1 MIYETGLHEIVVDP
15 SEKVGRQCAEEEKL
29 ENIDCQTNLGGERKM
44 GSLLKCSF
52 PIRMCRAGISYCEN
66 SYHKEGEAEEQGED
80 SKRLPTS
87 HLCNDLLGSQRCFNI
102 TITSETS
109 LGQDIIGRR

>member
-1 MIYETGLHEIVVDP
+1 MDPRLHEIVVDP
-15 SEKVGRQCAEEEKL
+15 SEKIGRQCAEEEKL
-29 ENIDCQTNLGGERKM
+29 ENIDCQTNLGGE
-44 GSLLKCSF
+44 LKWV
-52 PIRMCRAGISYCEN
+52 PIRMQRAGISYCEN
-66 SYHKEGEAEEQGED
+66 SYHKEGEAEEQGEE

-102 TITSETS
+102 SITSETS